1 MFFSRRAPRQIP
13 GVLPSMEDEI
23 EDSAIAKAHEIIQKT
38 HREMASKYRAIAN
51 RKRKNQTVDE
61 NSLVWVRSETMVPN
75 TSRKL
80 NPKWCGPYR
89 VTKVYRDGA
98 KYELCNLFTQHIIE
112 RAAEKVKPFVG
123 QEQWLIEMEE
133 MQEIPPDV
141 VDDWVLETR
150 GARNVVPPS
159 RLIEEI

>member
-1 MFFSRRAPRQIP
+1 M
-13 GVLPSMEDEI
+13 
-23 EDSAIAKAHEIIQKT
+23 
-38 HREMASKYRAIAN
+38 
-51 RKRKNQTVDE
+51 
-61 NSLVWVRSETMVPN
+61 VWVRSETMVPN

-89 VTKVYRDGA
+89 VIKVLRNGA
-98 KYELCNLFTQHIIE
+98 KYELCNLFTQAIIE